1 MAEKLVEQIESRF
14 AELSEQMADPDVIAD
29 RERYAEVGRQW
40 RGLQRASELAREW
53 RLAASDADGAREMLA
68 DGEDPEIRQ
77 MLTASEERL
86 EELDEEIRLAMVEPD
101 PNDEKNVIV
110 EIRGGAGGE
119 EAGLFAGDL
128 YRMLTRYAERRG
140 LKTEELSVAD
150 GDYTFAIKGDGAYSV
165 FKHEGGTHR
174 VQRVP
179 ETESQ
184 GRIHTSTATVAVL
197 PEAEDVEVQ
206 VDPGDLQIDVYRSSG
221 PGGQSVNTTDSAV
234 RITHKPTGLVVSMQD
249 EKSQLQNRDKAMRV
263 LRARLYEREL
273 AAQQAEVAESRRSQ
287 VGIGRALGEDPHLQL
302 PPGPRDRPPREAHRA
317 ATWPACWTATWTSSP
332 RRWRPRRS
340 ACASR
345 PARSSRGDRHP
356 RPRRAVARRR
366 TRSRAAGCDTPEL
379 DAQVLIADALGVDR
393 GVLVAD
399 PGREIPAAAARVI
412 GERIRRRVQ
421 REPVA
426 YILGRKGFR
435 FIDLAVDG
443 RVLIPRPETELLVE
457 LALELARRRPR
468 ARRGHRQR
476 RGGPRAQAA
485 SGPTCEV
492 SASDASRGRGGGG
505 PRQRR
510 PRWAWTWRWPS
521 RPGCPRARMTWWWPT
536 SRT

>member
-14 AELSEQMADPDVIAD
+14 AELSEQMSDPEVIAD

-40 RGLQRASELAREW
+40 RALQRASELAREW
-53 RLAASDADGAREMLA
+53 RRAASDADGAREMLA

-77 MLTASEERL
+77 MLAASEERL
-86 EELDEEIRLAMVEPD
+86 GELDEEIRLAMVEPD

-110 EIRGGAGGE
+110 EVRGGAGGE

-150 GDYTFAIKGDGAYSV
+150 GDYTFAIKGEGAYSV

-287 VGIGRALGEDPHLQL
+287 VGSGERSEKIRTYNFPQ
-302 PPGPRDRPPREAHRA
+302 DRVTDHRVKL
-317 ATWPACWTATWTSSP
+317 T
-332 RRWRPRRS
+332 
-340 ACASR
+340 
-345 PARSSRGDRHP
+345 RGN
-356 RPRRAVARRR
+356 VA
-366 TRSRAAGCDTPEL
+366 
-379 DAQVLIADALGVDR
+379 
-393 GVLVAD
+393 GVLD
-399 PGREIPAAAARVI
+399 G
-412 GERIRRRVQ
+412 
-421 REPVA
+421 
-426 YILGRKGFR
+426 
-435 FIDLAVDG
+435 DLEEFTRTLEAEEKRLRLEAG
-443 RVLIPRPETELLVE
+443 SLVE
-457 LALELARRRPR
+457 
-468 ARRGHRQR
+468 G
-476 RGGPRAQAA
+476 
-485 SGPTCEV
+485 
-492 SASDASRGRGGGG
+492 
-505 PRQRR
+505 
-510 PRWAWTWRWPS
+510 
-521 RPGCPRARMTWWWPT
+521 
-536 SRT
+536 